1 MEIVKKIKQI
11 KTNFKM
17 CPLFFKERIRNR
29 LWIILFSFCGCLWF
43 CFWYIH
49 SKKKKKK
56 KMAVTPSLNCPSTV
70 YLSKNFYLCAC
81 FDTG

>member
-1 MEIVKKIKQI
+1 MEIVMKIKQI

-49 SKKKKKK
+49 SKKKKKENGCYSFTK
-56 KMAVTPSLNCPSTV
+56 
-70 YLSKNFYLCAC
+70 LSFHRVSV
-81 FDTG
+81 